1 MLARLA
7 RICYRRRRS
16 VLLLW
21 LLTLVALIVLG
32 ATAGGKFRTDFRLPS
47 SESRRA
53 QTLLEGA
60 FPQQAGGGNTFVV
73 FKADSGIDAPNVRK
87 TMSNLFTKIT
97 ADTGVAVVSPY
108 SAEGSG
114 QVSSK
119 GTIAFAQLELPYITE
134 GQKSPL
140 IDAIR
145 ADRDAVMAATPGLG
159 STGLTIELA
168 GQPFQDQFKPPASEG
183 IGLLAAILILLFA
196 FGSVLAMGLPVMVA
210 LFGIGCGVVIIE
222 LLAHIL
228 SMPDFTTQLA
238 AMIGLGVG
246 IDYALFIVT
255 RYRSSLHDGN
265 EPEEAVVE
273 SLSTAGR
280 AVLFAGLTVVVSLLG
295 MFLMGLAFVRGM
307 AVGASATVLMTMI
320 ASVTLLPAVLGFAG
334 HNIDKLGLPHRKVK
348 AGSRHQTF
356 WYRWSRVVQRRPW
369 PAFVFGL
376 VVLLACSIPLF
387 SIRLGT
393 SDAGNLKKSDTTRRA
408 YDLLSTGFGPG
419 FNGPLILAVDLS
431 HGGDPALLPKVVN
444 AVEST
449 PGVEFVLPAVT
460 NSTGDAAVIR
470 VFPTTS
476 PQDEATTQ
484 LIHKLRSDVIPRVTE
499 GTGAA
504 VLVGG
509 ITASFNDFADY
520 LGGRL
525 PWFVGAVLGLSFLLL
540 MAVFRSVLVPLK
552 AVVMNLLSIGAA
564 YGVVV
569 AVFQWGWG
577 AGLIGLGKAGPID
590 AWAPMMLFAIVFGL
604 SMDYEVF
611 LLSRVREEYDR
622 TGDNGLAVA
631 DGLAATARVITAAAA
646 IMVCVFASFVL
657 GDQRSIKLFG
667 VGLSVAVFID
677 ATIVRLVLV
686 PATMELLGAR
696 NWWMPK
702 WLDRI
707 LPRLNVEG
715 QSAPPRPDDDIED
728 RELVGASR

>member
-1 MLARLA
+1 
-7 RICYRRRRS
+7 
-16 VLLLW
+16 
-21 LLTLVALIVLG
+21 
-32 ATAGGKFRTDFRLPS
+32 
-47 SESRRA
+47 
-53 QTLLEGA
+53 
-60 FPQQAGGGNTFVV
+60 
-73 FKADSGIDAPNVRK
+73 
-87 TMSNLFTKIT
+87 
-97 ADTGVAVVSPY
+97 
-108 SAEGSG
+108 
-114 QVSSK
+114 
-119 GTIAFAQLELPYITE
+119 
-134 GQKSPL
+134 
-140 IDAIR
+140 
-145 ADRDAVMAATPGLG
+145 MAAT
-159 STGLTIELA
+159 SGLTIELA

-196 FGSVLAMGLPVMVA
+196 FGSVLAMGLPIMVA
-210 LFGIGCGVVIIE
+210 LFGIGCGFVIIK

-228 SMPDFTTQLA
+228 SVPDFTTQLA

-334 HNIDKLGLPHRKVK
+334 HNIDKFGLPHRKVK
-348 AGSRHQTF
+348 PGSHRQTF

-387 SIRLGT
+387 SIRLGS
-393 SDAGNLKKSDTTRRA
+393 SDAGNLPKSDTTRRA
-408 YDLLSTGFGPG
+408 YDLLSSGFGPG

-431 HGGDPALLPKVVN
+431 HGGGSALLPDVVK
-444 AVEST
+444 AVERTS
-449 PGVEFVLPAVT
+449 GVEFVLPAVT
-460 NSTGDAAVIR
+460 NDAGDTAVIR

-476 PQDEATTQ
+476 PQDAATTQ
-484 LIHKLRSDVIPRVTE
+484 LIHQLRDDVLPRVTE
-499 GTGAA
+499 GTGAT

-509 ITASFNDFADY
+509 VTASFNDFADY

-577 AGLIGLGKAGPID
+577 ANLIGLGKAGPID

-702 WLDRI
+702 WLDRL

-715 QSAPPRPDDDIED
+715 EKALPPPDDDIED

>member
-7 RICYRRRRS
+7 RLCYRRRRS

-21 LLTLVALIVLG
+21 VVALVGLLVLG
-32 ATAGGKFRTDFRLPS
+32 SSAGGKFRTDFRLPS

-53 QTLLEGA
+53 QTLLEAA

-73 FKADSGIDAPNVRK
+73 FKADSGINDASVQK
-87 TMSNLFTKIT
+87 TMTNLFTKIT
-97 ADTGVAVVSPY
+97 ADAGVTVVSPY
-108 SAEGSG
+108 TAAGAG

-119 GTIAFAQLELPYITE
+119 GTIAFAQLELPYLTE
-134 GQKSPL
+134 GQKSPQV
-140 IDAIR
+140 DAIR
-145 ADRDAVMAATPGLG
+145 ADRDAVMAASHGI
-159 STGLTIELA
+159 TIELA
-168 GQPFQDQFKPPASEG
+168 GQPFQDKFKPPASEG

-196 FGSVLAMGLPVMVA
+196 FGSVLAMGLPIMVA
-210 LFGIGCGVVIIE
+210 LFGIGCGFVIIK

-228 SMPDFTTQLA
+228 SVPDFTTQLA

-265 EPEEAVVE
+265 EPEEAIVE

-348 AGSRHQTF
+348 PGSHRQTF

-387 SIRLGT
+387 SIRLGS
-393 SDAGNLKKSDTTRRA
+393 SDAGNLPKADTTRRA
-408 YDLLSTGFGPG
+408 YDLLSSGFGPG

-431 HGGDPALLPKVVN
+431 HGGGPAVLPNVVR

-449 PGVEFVLPAVT
+449 PGVEFVFPAVT
-460 NSTGDAAVIR
+460 NATGDTAVIR

-476 PQDEATTQ
+476 PQDAATTQ
-484 LIHKLRSDVIPRVTE
+484 LIHQLRNDTIPRVTE
-499 GTGAA
+499 GTGAK

-509 ITASFNDFADY
+509 VTASFNDFADY
-520 LGGRL
+520 LGKRL
-525 PWFVGAVLGLSFLLL
+525 PWFVGAVLTLSFLLL

-577 AGLIGLGKAGPID
+577 ASLIGLGKQGPID

-715 QSAPPRPDDDIED
+715 SSAVTPPDDDDSED